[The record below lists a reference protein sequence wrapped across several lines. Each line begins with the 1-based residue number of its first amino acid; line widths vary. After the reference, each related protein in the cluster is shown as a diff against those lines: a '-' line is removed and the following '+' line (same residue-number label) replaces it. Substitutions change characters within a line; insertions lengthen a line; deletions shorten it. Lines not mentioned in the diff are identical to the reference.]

1 MHMQHQSYSRM
12 NARFVGLLLGAMLLT
27 SLAAGQSMPPQA
39 NSFLAT
45 GTYRL
50 TVTERDLS
58 LDAREA
64 SLAAIL
70 AEISQR
76 TGIPIVVYSG
86 MNERI
91 TIHLSPMPL
100 DKALKQLAPNVA
112 IATMKG
118 PNAPPHRIA
127 KVYVL
132 PKVQDRPSQV
142 AGNSTSPDISE
153 TRDAGGSVMASV
165 AERPTPVATDDEGS
179 TMASVAARPTPFQFS
194 FDPSQHMK
202 HTQ

>member
-1 MHMQHQSYSRM
+1 MQPTTLSWTSKMTVYVMRP
-12 NARFVGLLLGAMLLT
+12 VLGGILLT
-27 SLAAGQSMPPQA
+27 GLAMAQSTPPPA

-50 TVTERDLS
+50 TVTDRELS
-58 LDAREA
+58 LDAAEA

-70 AEISQR
+70 AEIEQR

-86 MNERI
+86 MNERV

-100 DKALKQLAPNVA
+100 DKAIKQLAPNVA
-112 IATMKG
+112 IATARG

-132 PKVQDRPSQV
+132 PKGQNQLTQAEERP
-142 AGNSTSPDISE
+142 
-153 TRDAGGSVMASV
+153 AGG
-165 AERPTPVATDDEGS
+165 
-179 TMASVAARPTPFQFS
+179 PFQFL
-194 FDPSQHMK
+194 FDPSQH
-202 HTQ
+202 

>member
-1 MHMQHQSYSRM
+1 MTVHVM
-12 NARFVGLLLGAMLLT
+12 GLVLSGIVLTGLAMAEST
-27 SLAAGQSMPPQA
+27 PPLA
-39 NSFLAT
+39 NSFLTT

-50 TVTERDLS
+50 TVTERELS

-70 AEISQR
+70 ADIEQR

-112 IATMKG
+112 IATAQG

-132 PKVQDRPSQV
+132 PKGQNKLAQAEERP
-142 AGNSTSPDISE
+142 
-153 TRDAGGSVMASV
+153 AGG
-165 AERPTPVATDDEGS
+165 
-179 TMASVAARPTPFQFS
+179 PFQFT
-194 FDPSQHMK
+194 FDPSQH
-202 HTQ
+202 

>member
-1 MHMQHQSYSRM
+1 MQ
-12 NARFVGLLLGAMLLT
+12 AAFVSFALGCLLLT
-27 SLAAGQSMPPQA
+27 NHAAAESMPPPA

-50 TVTERDLS
+50 TVTDRELS
-58 LDAREA
+58 LDAAEA

-70 AEISQR
+70 AEIEQH

-91 TIHLSPMPL
+91 TIHLSQMPL
-100 DKALKQLAPNVA
+100 DKAIKQLVPNVA
-112 IATMKG
+112 IATAQG

-132 PKVQDRPSQV
+132 PKGQNKLTQVDERP
-142 AGNSTSPDISE
+142 
-153 TRDAGGSVMASV
+153 AGG
-165 AERPTPVATDDEGS
+165 
-179 TMASVAARPTPFQFS
+179 PFQFT
-194 FDPSQHMK
+194 FDPSQH
-202 HTQ
+202 

>member
-1 MHMQHQSYSRM
+1 MTVSVM
-12 NARFVGLLLGAMLLT
+12 GLTLAGILLAGLA
-27 SLAAGQSMPPQA
+27 LAASTPPPA

-50 TVTERDLS
+50 TVTERELS
-58 LDAREA
+58 LDAADA

-70 AEISQR
+70 ADIEQR

-91 TIHLSPMPL
+91 TIHLSQMPL
-100 DKALKQLAPNVA
+100 DKALKQIAPNVA
-112 IATMKG
+112 IAKAEG

-132 PKVQDRPSQV
+132 PR
-142 AGNSTSPDISE
+142 GRTN
-153 TRDAGGSVMASV
+153 
-165 AERPTPVATDDEGS
+165 
-179 TMASVAARPTPFQFS
+179 
-194 FDPSQHMK
+194 
-202 HTQ
+202 